1 MNNYIEEPL
10 KIPYSLF
17 TIDLNLAS
25 NEKVSSF
32 LAATLRGGFGY
43 SLKRLVCAFKGNE
56 CSACILKNS
65 CVYHYLFE
73 TAPDATATRLTK
85 YKTIPRPFALRPR
98 QTGDKVAVDLLCIGK
113 AVGMLPYF
121 VYAFNELGKQGLGKH
136 GIGFDIAQVTTED
149 GCTVYTAKNTNECMS
164 VTPRILEIKE
174 STPSPQHLE
183 LQFLTPLVLRKD
195 GAIIT
200 TFDTRTFFSTLLRR
214 ITNINAFY
222 GEHPSHSTDPSPYF
236 DAVETLT
243 ITGDMY
249 PVHQRRIS
257 TRQHQTIDYSG
268 LMGKVTF
275 TGDIETVLPYL
286 KAGEVLGVGKNT
298 VFGQGVYACT
308 AVPGGLLG

>member
-1 MNNYIEEPL
+1 MPTHIEKPL
-10 KIPYSLF
+10 KIPYRLF
-17 TIDLNLAS
+17 CIDLNLAS

-56 CSACILKNS
+56 CSACILKNG
-65 CVYHYLFE
+65 CVYQYLFE

-98 QTGDKVAVDLLCIGK
+98 QIGNKVMVDLLCIGK
-113 AVGMLPYF
+113 AVGMLPYI
-121 VYAFNELGKQGLGKH
+121 VYAFNELGKQGLGKQ

-149 GCTVYTAKNTNECMS
+149 GCTVYTAKKTNECMS
-164 VTPRILEIKE
+164 VTPRILEINE
-174 STPSPQHLE
+174 STPSVQQLK

-222 GEHPSHSTDPSPYF
+222 GEHPAHSTDPRPYF
-236 DAVETLT
+236 DAVDTLT
-243 ITGDMY
+243 STTDIY
-249 PVHQRRIS
+249 PVQQQRMS

-268 LMGKVTF
+268 LMGTVTF
-275 TGDIETVLPYL
+275 TGNIGPLLPYIE
-286 KAGEVLGVGKNT
+286 AGEILGVGKNT
-298 VFGQGVYACT
+298 VFGYGVYGCKGANE
-308 AVPGGLLG
+308 